1 MHQGANPGGCHVSS
15 WSDTRIRIRHR
26 RICRNVQ
33 CRCRAGRKFLGDD
46 RPGNDIRN
54 MPFNGDAQACLK
66 LCNRERD
73 CRAWTFVKAGVQ
85 GPSAVC
91 FLKAPIP
98 RAVANPCCTSG
109 VIRKNL

>member
-1 MHQGANPGGCHVSS
+1 MSLRGLILASAFVVVASSGISSASAAPGENFSLN
-15 WSDTRIRIRHR
+15 T
-26 RICRNVQ
+26 
-33 CRCRAGRKFLGDD
+33 D

-54 MPFNGDAQACLK
+54 IPFNGDAQACLK
-66 LCNRERD
+66 RCNRERD

>member
-1 MHQGANPGGCHVSS
+1 MSLRGLIVASAFVIAVSGISGAALAQGENFSAN
-15 WSDTRIRIRHR
+15 T
-26 RICRNVQ
+26 
-33 CRCRAGRKFLGDD
+33 D

-54 MPFNGDAQACLK
+54 IPFNGDAQACLK

-73 CRAWTFVKAGVQ
+73 CRAWTFVKPGVQ

-98 RAVANPCCTSG
+98 RAVANQCCTSG

>member
-1 MHQGANPGGCHVSS
+1 MSLRGLILASAFVVVASAGISSAAAAPGENFSLN
-15 WSDTRIRIRHR
+15 T
-26 RICRNVQ
+26 
-33 CRCRAGRKFLGDD
+33 D

-66 LCNRERD
+66 RCNRERD

-91 FLKAPIP
+91 FLKAPIT

>member
-1 MHQGANPGGCHVSS
+1 MRLRGLILASAFVVAFSGISGAAAAPGENFSEN
-15 WSDTRIRIRHR
+15 I
-26 RICRNVQ
+26 
-33 CRCRAGRKFLGDD
+33 D

-54 MPFNGDAQACLK
+54 FPFNGNAQACLK